1 MTSNLVL
8 NVTSSLLFSNQ
19 LNQLGASGVGT
30 SEHQALQHGEV
41 YRASKMWKRSFI
53 FVGVNILGPFG
64 NERVERTEN
73 P

>member
-8 NVTSSLLFSNQ
+8 NVTSSLLFSHQ
-19 LNQLGASGVGT
+19 QNQLGASGVGT
-30 SEHQALQHGEV
+30 PEHRVLQHGEL
-41 YRASKMWKRSFI
+41 YRASKMWKSSLI

-64 NERVERTEN
+64 DERVERTEN